1 MNIDVLI
8 NNLLSAPVL
17 FFFLGLIAVLAKS
30 DLEIPQPVSRF
41 FSIYLLFTIGIKG
54 GVELAHNQWN
64 SEVLLSLLLSLFMSA
79 IVPIY
84 AYYFLRK
91 KYNSYNSAAIAATYG
106 SISVVTFISAIAF
119 LKDINLDYGGHMVA
133 AMTLM
138 ESPALIVSLFILKNT
153 VKNNSSNTKVSW
165 IKLLHESLVNS
176 SVFLILGS
184 LLVGIVASKKSYDE
198 LTPFTEGLFKGFL
211 SLFLLDMG
219 IVAAKRINSLAK
231 GGAFLISFAII
242 LPLVNSS
249 LAILLAYILGI
260 SQGNAFLLA
269 VLSASASYIA
279 VPAAVRLTI
288 PEANPGLFV
297 PMALAIT
304 FPFNITL
311 GIPLYYFI
319 TQSLW
324 A

>member
-17 FFFLGLIAVLAKS
+17 SFFLGLIAVLAKS

-54 GVELAHNQWN
+54 GAELAHSQWN
-64 SEVLLSLLLSLFMSA
+64 TEVLLSLLLAVFMSA
-79 IVPIY
+79 GVPVY
-84 AYYFLRK
+84 AYFFLRR

-106 SISVVTFISAIAF
+106 SISVVTFISAVAF
-119 LKDINLDYGGHMVA
+119 LKEVNLDFGGHMVA

-153 VKNNSSNTKVSW
+153 IKSDSSESKVSW
-165 IKLLHESLVNS
+165 AKLLHESLVNS

-184 LLVGIVASKKSYDE
+184 LIVGLVASEKSYHE
-198 LTPFTEGLFKGFL
+198 LAPFTEGLFKGFL
-211 SLFLLDMG
+211 ALFLLDMG
-219 IVAAKRINSLAK
+219 IVAAKRISALAK
-231 GGAFLISFAII
+231 GGVFLISFAII
-242 LPLVNSS
+242 LPLVNASI
-249 LAILLAYILGI
+249 AILLSYFLGI

-304 FPFNITL
+304 FPFNITIGL
-311 GIPLYYFI
+311 PLYYFI
-319 TQSLW
+319 TQALW
-324 A
+324 T